1 MEGYKCFSNGEK
13 CVESNSCDSVKDTFY
28 DINSTNLKKICNLF
42 DLCEP
47 YDKGC
52 KTIIISTSI
61 PSTIPTTLQ
70 TTISTS
76 IPNLIPTTL
85 PTTMYLQTSTST
97 IIITIPGTIPTS
109 ILTIAPKTI
118 LAPIPSTI
126 LTTSPQTIST
136 PIPITIPAPTP
147 TRIPAS
153 IPKTI
158 PIQIPSTIPAP
169 FPTTIPTPI
178 PKTIPIQIPS
188 TIPASIPKEIPTQIP
203 STILAS
209 MPKTI
214 PSKITYPI
222 PTIIPTQIPSTILAS
237 IPSTIPASIPK
248 AILSTI
254 LASIPTTIPTL
265 VPKTIPS
272 TITAPIPTTI
282 TAQIP
287 AAVPKT
293 ISPNTIIV
301 INSTLIEQT
310 ELPRNEHTSVII
322 LALSHFK
329 AYPSNFSFFLYVTP
343 IINTIYTK
351 LIRFQAIIEYYT
363 NMRILKE
370 TNGNCNLQLI
380 TDLKYQYSC
389 IAYEDNKNIK
399 SITILPDFIFVNQEN
414 IDIISISPF
423 TQIFMN
429 DLLSYDQRYNAIINS
444 TIYLMDNSTYEIYNK
459 LLCNITG
466 KINGTQPKLKNKN
479 LNLIVNLHSGQKF
492 ETELDCSI
500 DNIGLENYLLNCKS
514 NEILESNFKIA
525 ISFIDNNDILLI
537 NFING
542 TNSIIESNDTK
553 NYKEQF
559 FSK

>member
-1 MEGYKCFSNGEK
+1 
-13 CVESNSCDSVKDTFY
+13 
-28 DINSTNLKKICNLF
+28 
-42 DLCEP
+42 
-47 YDKGC
+47 
-52 KTIIISTSI
+52 
-61 PSTIPTTLQ
+61 
-70 TTISTS
+70 
-76 IPNLIPTTL
+76 
-85 PTTMYLQTSTST
+85 
-97 IIITIPGTIPTS
+97 
-109 ILTIAPKTI
+109 
-118 LAPIPSTI
+118 
-126 LTTSPQTIST
+126 
-136 PIPITIPAPTP
+136 
-147 TRIPAS
+147 
-153 IPKTI
+153 
-158 PIQIPSTIPAP
+158 
-169 FPTTIPTPI
+169 
-178 PKTIPIQIPS
+178 
-188 TIPASIPKEIPTQIP
+188 
-203 STILAS
+203 

-222 PTIIPTQIPSTILAS
+222 PTTIPTPIPSTIL
-237 IPSTIPASIPK
+237 ASIPK

-282 TAQIP
+282 TAHIP
-287 AAVPKT
+287 ATVPKT

-301 INSTLIEQT
+301 INSTLIEQA

-329 AYPSNFSFFLYVTP
+329 TYPSNFSFFLYVTP

-399 SITILPDFIFVNQEN
+399 SIAILPDFIFVNQEN
-414 IDIISISPF
+414 IDIISIYPF

-553 NYKEQF
+553 N
-559 FSK
+559 